1 LELSAAP
8 DGGASFEL
16 SAAPDGG
23 ASFEL
28 SAAPDGGALR
38 LSTGAF
44 AVLVAATIAAFFLT
58 QHLKVTTPLI
68 QGAPRPVPGVID
80 PLHGVPCAQG
90 RSSGSTTISFYLQ
103 HRADTV
109 DVFVVS
115 EATGN
120 IVRTVASGRHMRK
133 DVRNPDG
140 VFHWNGREDN
150 GQVAPDGTYYFRVA
164 LIHQNRTIDLSGT
177 PVKVKTSPPHPVVT
191 SVTPSVIPGADGTNV
206 TIHYA
211 GNEGRGGTVRIYR
224 TDLPGDPLVKSFLT
238 PWNGHTAI
246 WDGKIG
252 GRRAPAG
259 TYLVGLDVTDAA
271 CDTGHFPA
279 RIPPA
284 PGTTP
289 NTGVTVSYLAAQ
301 APLDPVPAGSDAKVQ
316 VRSPGLAYHWALEGG
331 ARTRTPLESGE
342 SDQATLPVHLPAGRP
357 GLYKLA
363 FRSAVS
369 TTTVPIVA
377 SGAPQARV
385 LVVLPALTWQGLNPV
400 DDSGDGVPNMLANGG
415 PINLDRPLVYPPPA
429 GIADEAGLLAYLDAS
444 HRPYELTTD
453 LGLISGVGPR
463 LRGHSAVVLAGSE
476 RWLPAS
482 ERAALR
488 SYVMAGGRV
497 LSFGADSLRRGVTVA
512 GDRALNP
519 TTPSAADALG
529 ARVGGLAAKTAAP
542 VTVTS
547 DALGLFAGV
556 SAPLAGF
563 RTYQPVLS
571 VAAPGRV
578 RSSAGPSG
586 GNPAIVGYA
595 LGGGIVI
602 DLGVPGFGAAL
613 SSDAG
618 ARQLIGQIW
627 TVVSK

>member
-1 LELSAAP
+1 MT
-8 DGGASFEL
+8 
-16 SAAPDGG
+16 
-23 ASFEL
+23 
-28 SAAPDGGALR
+28 R

-68 QGAPRPVPGVID
+68 QGAPRPVPGVIN
-80 PLHGVPCAQG
+80 PLHGVPCMQG
-90 RSSGSTTISFYLQ
+90 RNSGSTTISFYLQ

-115 EATGN
+115 DATGE
-120 IVRTVASGRHMRK
+120 IVRTVATGRHMRK

-164 LIHQNRTIDLSGT
+164 LIHQNRTIDLSGV
-177 PVKVKTSPPHPVVT
+177 PVKVKTIPPRPVVT
-191 SVTPSVIPGADGTNV
+191 RVTPALIPGAHGTNV

-211 GNEGRGGTVRIYR
+211 GNEGRGGTIRIYR

-246 WDGKIG
+246 WDGKIN
-252 GRRAPAG
+252 GRPAPAG

-279 RIPPA
+279 HVPPA
-284 PGTTP
+284 PGATP
-289 NTGVTVSYLAAQ
+289 NSGVTVSYLAAR
-301 APLDPVPAGSDAKVQ
+301 APLDPVQAGSDAAIQ

-331 ARTRTPLESGE
+331 AGERTPLASGQ
-342 SDQATLPVHLPAGRP
+342 SAQGTLSVHIPAGRP

-363 FRSAVS
+363 LRSAAG

-377 SGAPQARV
+377 SGAPGARV
-385 LVVLPALTWQGLNPV
+385 LVVLPALTWQGLNPI
-400 DDSGDGVPNMLANGG
+400 DDTGDGVPNTLANGG
-415 PINLDRPLVYPPPA
+415 PINLDRPLVGGPPA
-429 GIADEAGLLAYLDAS
+429 GVADEAGLLAYLDSS
-444 HRPYELTTD
+444 HRSYELTTD

-463 LRGHSAVVLAGSE
+463 LRGHAAVALAGSE
-476 RWLPAS
+476 RWLPPS
-482 ERAALR
+482 ESAALR
-488 SYVMAGGRV
+488 SYVTAGGRV
-497 LSFGADSLRRGVTVA
+497 LSLGVDSLRRGVTIA
-512 GDRALNP
+512 GNRALNP
-519 TTPSAADALG
+519 TPPSATDALG
-529 ARVGGLAAKTAAP
+529 AHPGGLASKTAAP

-547 DALGLFAGV
+547 DALGLFTGV
-556 SAPLAGF
+556 GAPLAGF
-563 RTYQPVLS
+563 QTYQPVLA

-578 RSSAGPSG
+578 ESSAAPSG
-586 GNPAIVGYA
+586 GSPAIVGYG
-595 LGGGIVI
+595 LGDGIVV
-602 DLGVPGFGAAL
+602 DLGVPGLGAAL
-613 SSDAG
+613 SGDAS
-618 ARQLIGQIW
+618 ARQLIDQIW